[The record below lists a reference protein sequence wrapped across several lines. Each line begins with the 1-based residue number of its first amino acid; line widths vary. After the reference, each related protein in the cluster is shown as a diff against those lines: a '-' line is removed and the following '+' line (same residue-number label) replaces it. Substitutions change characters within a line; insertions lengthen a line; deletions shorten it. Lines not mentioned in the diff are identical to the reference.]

1 MTTAR
6 KRRQPSNA
14 TWRRYFSPRLAPI
27 HADGSLAETPPA
39 ASLKPTIYVLSRA
52 VCSFS
57 RVRIAAKNAK
67 ARAAAKLGV
76 AFRQGYADPQTR
88 LVRDPDDPLQA
99 GVWSWD
105 GDLQMETGETA
116 AGVRLLPETF
126 AREGFDDGARILRCI
141 DGYEGQVWR
150 NKALIASRW
159 WPKTPTDRDWQQFLR
174 AAQAS
179 TGLETLHAPEPVDA
193 PFRNDLPLVDPDPA
207 SLKITFA
214 PARVAAV
221 AATFLILL
229 ASFQA
234 SQYLTH
240 KSVAASRSAQ
250 IEETL
255 SDNSAAIQARSA
267 ALTAASQIEELAEIG
282 DAKPAALAFVA
293 VASEIPR
300 ESGRIANFR
309 IYDQQIEARIST
321 TAETELDIPDL
332 VSRLEKNTILNNV
345 FAERRNART
354 IGVSAEIAAIEA
366 PSADAV
372 ELRE

>member
-1 MTTAR
+1 M
-6 KRRQPSNA
+6 
-14 TWRRYFSPRLAPI
+14 
-27 HADGSLAETPPA
+27 
-39 ASLKPTIYVLSRA
+39 LSRA

-76 AFRQGYADPQTR
+76 AFRQGYVDPQTR
-88 LVRDPDDPLQA
+88 LVRDPEDSLQA

-105 GDLQMETGETA
+105 GEFQIETGDTA
-116 AGVRLLPETF
+116 AGVRLVPETF
-126 AREGFDDGARILRCI
+126 ARERLVDGARILRCI

-150 NKALIASRW
+150 TGALIASRW

-174 AAQAS
+174 AAKAS
-179 TGLETLHAPEPVDA
+179 ADLDTPHAPAPVDA
-193 PFRNDLPLVDPDPA
+193 PFRSDLPLIDPEPA

-214 PARVAAV
+214 PARVAV
-221 AATFLILL
+221 AAAMLL
-229 ASFQA
+229 VLLVSFQA

-240 KSVAASRSAQ
+240 KAVAASRSAQ
-250 IEETL
+250 IEEIL
-255 SDNSAAIQARSA
+255 ADNSAAIQARSA
-267 ALTAASQIEELAEIG
+267 ALTAAGQIEQLAEIG
-282 DAKPAALAFVA
+282 GAQPAALAFIA

-300 ESGRIANFR
+300 ETGRIANFR
-309 IYDQQIEARIST
+309 IYDQQLEARIST
-321 TAETELDIPDL
+321 APEAELDIPDL

-354 IGVSAEIAAIEA
+354 IGVSAEIANAGA
-366 PSADAV
+366 PGADPV